1 METEQD
7 TCSME
12 EEDME
17 IYHLENTDSNQQEN
31 IEIDQE
37 NSENTQPEKE
47 SVSTNK
53 GHFQPGVFA
62 AHVFLLSCCTFQY
75 F

>member
-7 TCSME
+7 SME

-17 IYHLENTDSNQQEN
+17 IDHLENTDSNQQEN

-53 GHFQPGVFA
+53 GHICFHMSFNLIFKNKPISI
-62 AHVFLLSCCTFQY
+62 LTNM
-75 F
+75 

>member
-17 IYHLENTDSNQQEN
+17 IDYLENTDSNQQEN

-37 NSENTQPEKE
+37 NR
-47 SVSTNK
+47 
-53 GHFQPGVFA
+53 
-62 AHVFLLSCCTFQY
+62 
-75 F
+75 

>member
-7 TCSME
+7 SME

-17 IYHLENTDSNQQEN
+17 IDHLENTDSNQQEN

-37 NSENTQPEKE
+37 NRQ
-47 SVSTNK
+47 
-53 GHFQPGVFA
+53 
-62 AHVFLLSCCTFQY
+62 
-75 F
+75 